1 MIGGGL
7 GSACRFGVFRLM
19 QGLGGSSFPVGTLS
33 ANLLGSLAIGILWHL
48 FEYSRIA
55 NEWRLFLI
63 TGFLGGFTTFST
75 FTLESTQMLKTDQWK
90 TAFLYVSL
98 SNILGI
104 ALVFLGYIL
113 ARGILPLAK

>member
-7 GSACRFGVFRLM
+7 GSACRFAVFKLS

-48 FEYSRIA
+48 FECTKIA

-75 FTLESTQMLKTDQWK
+75 YTLELTQLLKADQWK
-90 TAFLYVSL
+90 TAILYVSI
-98 SNILGI
+98 SNILGVS
-104 ALVFLGYIL
+104 LVFLGYIL